1 MEKFYQAGCELRST
15 IFENNRKD
23 SFRSASL
30 PKIKSREGMK
40 NIITKN
46 LNSQSWVEKEEQD
59 QNQPELSF
67 RQRFEQRVQP

>member
-1 MEKFYQAGCELRST
+1 MSSEAQFLRT
-15 IFENNRKD
+15 IGRTP
-23 SFRSASL
+23 SG
-30 PKIKSREGMK
+30 PQVSRRLNPEGMK